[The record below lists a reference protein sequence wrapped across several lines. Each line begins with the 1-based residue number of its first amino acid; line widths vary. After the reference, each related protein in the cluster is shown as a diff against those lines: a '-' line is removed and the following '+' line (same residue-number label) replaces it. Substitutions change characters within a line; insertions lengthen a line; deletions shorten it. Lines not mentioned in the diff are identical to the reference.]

1 MLAVM
6 PWNFPFSHD
15 TERLER
21 HKTFAGFG
29 LDRFRCEK
37 ALGVVGVVV
46 TRERAFLDL
55 GDAVADRL
63 SHFLRHQL
71 GVFAGVVPQHLRR
84 LVHQA
89 GAARKVYPPPRE
101 KRFMRLADR
110 VLNAGIRHCSP
121 VAGLIAFIVIFQASG
136 LLRKTLRRHRSRR
149 MFAFMTR
156 NRMPSIAGRSP
167 LMANAPDCAVAVF
180 GHE

>member
-101 KRFMRLADR
+101 KRFMRLADLR
-110 VLNAGIRHCSP
+110 LERRHPS
-121 VAGLIAFIVIFQASG
+121 LFASG
-136 LLRKTLRRHRSRR
+136 RIDRFYRHRSSLRVV
-149 MFAFMTR
+149 AQDT
-156 NRMPSIAGRSP
+156 SP
-167 LMANAPDCAVAVF
+167 APISAHVCVHDAQSNAVNCWTKSAD
-180 GHE
+180 G